1 MIDPDKRIALIN
13 YRLSQSEETLSD
25 ALLLIESGRY
35 RSAVNRIYYSVFYT
49 LLALGLKYQFETS
62 KHAQL
67 VGWFNKNFVHENL
80 IPLELGAILK
90 RLFENRTSGDYDE
103 FSNFE
108 HDEVV
113 LLYEN
118 SKLFIKE
125 IESLLKK

>member
-80 IPLELGAILK
+80 IS
-90 RLFENRTSGDYDE
+90 TMT
-103 FSNFE
+103 
-108 HDEVV
+108 
-113 LLYEN
+113 
-118 SKLFIKE
+118 
-125 IESLLKK
+125 